1 MEKKSHE
8 VKEEDE
14 IDLIKGFNIENREL
28 VDIDRV
34 NMLRVDDKKNSR
46 NRIRILYNKTRNLTI
61 ANYEDDPYQQV

>member
-1 MEKKSHE
+1 M
-8 VKEEDE
+8 KEEDE